1 MAMIDRE
8 FFFQRIRQ
16 TLFDGAIQ
24 PKQVKGLTVI
34 LNRWD
39 QENGT
44 TGDRRQLAYILATA
58 LHETAA
64 TMQPIRERGGK
75 AYFQENYDIAGDN
88 PARARANGNTEPGDG
103 VRYAGRGYVQLT
115 WKNNYRRVGDLIGLD
130 LVGSPDRAMEPE
142 NAATILILG
151 MEEGW
156 FTGRRLGDYF
166 NGTRAE
172 WMQARRIVNGLD
184 QAGLIAGYG
193 RRFLAAMRDTE
204 GRLSPSIQPQPP
216 SPVPQPRRASR

>member
-1 MAMIDRE
+1 MIDRD

-16 TLFDGAIQ
+16 TLFEGSLQ

-39 QENGT
+39 QEHSAA
-44 TGDRRQLAYILATA
+44 GDRRQLAYILATA
-58 LHETAA
+58 FHETAA

-75 AYFQENYDIAGDN
+75 SYLQANYDIAGDN

-103 VRYAGRGYVQLT
+103 ARYAGRGYVQLT
-115 WKNNYRRVGDLIGLD
+115 WKNNYRRVGDLIGVD
-130 LVGSPDRAMEPE
+130 LVSSPDHALEPE

-156 FTGRRLGDYF
+156 FTGRRLVDYF
-166 NGTRAE
+166 TGTRAE

-193 RRFLAAMRDTE
+193 RRFFAAMRDAE
-204 GRLSPSIQPQPP
+204 GSLIPSAQPQPP
-216 SPVPQPRRASR
+216 SPALQPRRACR

>member
-1 MAMIDRE
+1 MIDRD

-16 TLFDGAIQ
+16 TLFDGVLLPRQA
-24 PKQVKGLTVI
+24 KGLTVI
-34 LNRWD
+34 LDRWQ
-39 QENGT
+39 QEHGVA
-44 TGDRRQLAYILATA
+44 GDRRQLAYSLATA

-103 VRYAGRGYVQLT
+103 ARYAGRGFVQLT
-115 WKNNYRRVGDLIGLD
+115 WKNNYRRVGDLIGVD
-130 LVGSPDRAMEPE
+130 LVGNPDRALEPE

-166 NGTRAE
+166 NATRAE

-193 RRFLAAMRDTE
+193 RRFFAAIRDIE
-204 GRLSPSIQPQPP
+204 EKLSPSAQPQQS
-216 SPVPQPRRASR
+216 SPALQPRRVNR

>member
-1 MAMIDRE
+1 MIDRD

-16 TLFDGAIQ
+16 TLFEGTIQ
-24 PKQVKGLTVI
+24 PKQLKGLTQI
-34 LNRWD
+34 LDRWQ
-39 QENGT
+39 QEHGD

-58 LHETAA
+58 FHETAA
-64 TMQPIRERGGK
+64 TMQPIKERGGK
-75 AYFQENYDIAGDN
+75 VYFQENYDIAGDN

-103 VRYAGRGYVQLT
+103 ARYAGRGFVQLT
-115 WKNNYRRVGDLIGLD
+115 WKNNYRRVGNLIGVD
-130 LVGSPDRAMEPE
+130 LVSNPDRALEPE

-151 MEEGW
+151 MEQGW

-166 NGTRAE
+166 SGTRAE

-193 RRFLAAMRDTE
+193 RRFFAAMRNAE
-204 GRLSPSIQPQPP
+204 GRLSPSMPAKPP
-216 SPVPQPRRASR
+216 SPVPLPRRASR